1 MTKNDFILLAIA
13 SMAGKVVDKDGVI
26 DPVAVYNI
34 VEEGQN
40 LAGYAEKKGIV
51 FEE

>member
-13 SMAGKVVDKDGVI
+13 SMAGKVVDENGVI
-26 DPVAVYNI
+26 DDVVGINI

>member
-13 SMAGKVVDKDGVI
+13 SMAGKVVNEDGFI
-26 DPVAVYNI
+26 NSAVGFSI
-34 VEEGQN
+34 VVEGKK